1 MKTPCLSTFTPSMMP
16 PEALE
21 AVFVQR
27 EALAARIVELIRE
40 SAAGRNKHHT
50 ILIGP
55 RGIGKTHIV
64 SLVYHRIRAAEGL
77 REKLL
82 IAWLREEEYGITAVR
97 DVFMRLLLVL
107 SEEYADPG
115 LKARVEAL
123 YKLDSDAAEQQAGRM
138 LKEYVGSRTLL
149 VLTENLDQTFEGLGD
164 IGQQRLRS
172 YIQQNPFF
180 TILGTAQSLF
190 GGVRVQTSPFYGFFS
205 IQHLQE
211 LTFEEATELLA
222 KIAELRPDPALAEFI
237 RTPAGRARIRAV
249 HHLGGGNHRVYAIFS
264 EVLSCNSPDAC
275 NLLDAL
281 VDAVMQMLEKLTPY
295 YQSRMAQLSPQQ
307 RKVVEFLCER
317 RGAAPVKE
325 IAERCFATSQ
335 TVSGQLQG
343 LRDMGYVHATQV
355 GRESYYELREPLM
368 RICIE
373 VKKQRGE
380 PVRLL
385 VEFLRI
391 WYSQDELKDR
401 LGGLDPKSH
410 IDRQYLTAA
419 LRACLESAED
429 PCLAACEVD
438 MRRHI
443 EAGDFEQALKVAHE
457 AVCAR
462 PDALTWLN
470 YALILQQVNRLD
482 EALIALDKSTTFPE
496 RYVSS
501 VASILRAAI
510 LERLGRHGESL
521 ATLDRVPELSA
532 EAMAGGGEVPVEV
545 LALAWFTR
553 SLALIALD
561 RRTEGAT
568 SITKAL
574 DLSPNDAAIA
584 VMAGTVLG
592 QQGMYEEAVRV
603 LGRAVELDAAS
614 EKAWFCLGMAHASLK
629 QHEKALIAIGEVLRL
644 NPKNIEAFTYS
655 ALVLRDLRRYSE
667 AIETYDKAIAIDGK
681 APAPWFGR
689 AATLVESGQWQAGLQ
704 TLNTA
709 LGAFPGEEKNVRRS
723 AKEILGE
730 IWRDV
735 LLGGDA
741 GAALSDLFGL
751 FEKRQATPHLAAA
764 FLDITKEAFP
774 DIPQSLAALE
784 AWLAAWQKVVADKDE
799 FKMPL
804 RLLGAAVRY
813 LAAEKRDERILL
825 ELPEEE
831 RRLVYSLLGRDEA
844 GKNT

>member
-16 PEALE
+16 PDALE

-40 SAAGRNKHHT
+40 SAVGRNKHHT

-64 SLVYHRIRAAEGL
+64 SLVYHRIRAAEDL

-97 DVFMRLLLVL
+97 DIFMRLLLVL
-107 SEEYADPG
+107 SEEYADPD

-123 YKLDSDAAEQQAGRM
+123 YKLDGDAAERQAGRM
-138 LKEYVGSRTLL
+138 LKEYVGARTLL

-222 KIAELRPDPALAEFI
+222 KIAAWCQDTALAAFI

-249 HHLGGGNHRVYAIFS
+249 HHLGGGNHRVYVIFS
-264 EVLSCNSPDAC
+264 QFLSRNS
-275 NLLDAL
+275 LDAL
-281 VDAVMQMLEKLTPY
+281 VEAVMHMLEKLTPY

-343 LRDMGYVHATQV
+343 LRDMGYVRSTQV

-410 IDRQYLTAA
+410 IDQQYLTAA
-419 LRACLESAED
+419 LRACAESAED
-429 PCLAACEVD
+429 PCLAACQAD
-438 MRRHI
+438 MWRHF
-443 EAGDFEQALKVAHE
+443 EAGDYEQALEAAEE
-457 AVCAR
+457 AVTVR
-462 PDALTWLN
+462 PDAETWLN
-470 YALILQQVNRLD
+470 YALTLQQVNRPD
-482 EALIALDKSTTFPE
+482 EALAALDKSPTF
-496 RYVSS
+496 SKLHQNNL
-501 VASILRAAI
+501 ASILRAYI
-510 LERLGRHGESL
+510 LEILGRHGEAL
-521 ATLDRVPELSA
+521 TTLDHVQELSA
-532 EAMAGGGEVPVEV
+532 EATGDGSDMSVKILTTAWLVRSAG
-545 LALAWFTR
+545 LL
-553 SLALIALD
+553 ALD
-561 RRTEGAT
+561 RRTEGLAL
-568 SITKAL
+568 IAKAL
-574 DLSPNDAAIA
+574 EISPNDATTA
-584 VMAGTVLG
+584 VAAGDVLG
-592 QQGMYEEAVRV
+592 HRGMYEDAVRV
-603 LGRAVELDAAS
+603 LGRAVELDATS
-614 EKAWFCLGMAHASLK
+614 EEAWFYLGLVHAAHK
-629 QHEKALIAIGEVLRL
+629 QHEKALAALGEVLRL
-644 NPKNIEAFTYS
+644 NPKNTDAFTYS
-655 ALVLRDLRRYSE
+655 AMVLYDLRRYPE
-667 AIETYDKAIAIDGK
+667 ALEAYDKAIAVDGK

-689 AATLVESGQWQAGLQ
+689 AATLVESGQWQAGLRA
-704 TLNTA
+704 LDAA
-709 LGAFPGEEKNVRRS
+709 LGDFSGDEKCVRRG
-723 AKEILGE
+723 AKEILRT
-730 IWRDV
+730 IWRNV
-735 LLGGDA
+735 LLGGDVIP
-741 GAALSDLFGL
+741 ALMDLVRLFG
-751 FEKRQATPHLAAA
+751 KHQATPHLAAA
-764 FLDITKEAFP
+764 FLDITKESFP
-774 DIPQSLAALE
+774 ATPQSLAGLE
-784 AWLAAWQKVVADKDE
+784 AWLAAWQKVAADKDE
-799 FKMPL
+799 FKLPL

-813 LAAEKRDERILL
+813 LAAEKPDERILL

-844 GKNT
+844 GKNG

>member
-27 EALAARIVELIRE
+27 EALATRIVELIRE
-40 SAAGRNKHHT
+40 SAVGRNKHHT

-64 SLVYHRIRAAEGL
+64 SLVYHRIRAAADL
-77 REKLL
+77 KEKLL

-97 DVFMRLLLVL
+97 DIFMRLLLVL

-123 YKLDSDAAEQQAGRM
+123 YKLDGDAAEQQAGRM
-138 LKEYVGSRTLL
+138 LKEYCGNRTLL
-149 VLTENLDQTFEGLGD
+149 VLTENLDQTFEGIGD

-172 YIQQNPFF
+172 YVQQNPFF

-205 IQHLQE
+205 IHHLQE

-222 KIAELRPDPALAEFI
+222 KIAALRQDTALAAFI

-249 HHLGGGNHRVYAIFS
+249 HHLGGGNHRVYVIFS
-264 EVLSCNSPDAC
+264 EFLSCNSPDAC

-343 LRDMGYVHATQV
+343 LRDMGYVRSTQV

-410 IDRQYLTAA
+410 IDRQYLMAA
-419 LRACLESAED
+419 LQACCESAED
-429 PCLAACEVD
+429 PCLAACQAD

-443 EAGDFEQALKVAHE
+443 EAGDFEQALKVAEE
-457 AVCAR
+457 AVAVR
-462 PDALTWLN
+462 SDAQTCFN
-470 YALILQQVNRLD
+470 YALVLQQVNRLD
-482 EALIALDKSTTFPE
+482 EALAALDKSLGFSE
-496 RYVSS
+496 LHENGI
-501 VASILRAAI
+501 ALILRAHI
-510 LERLGRHGESL
+510 LERLERHEETL
-521 ATLDRVPELSA
+521 ATLGRVPELAA
-532 EAMAGGGEVPVEV
+532 EAPAEGGEVPVEI
-545 LALAWFTR
+545 LALAWVA
-553 SLALIALD
+553 SSHALMALE
-561 RRTEGAT
+561 RRTEGLA
-568 SITKAL
+568 SIAKAHE
-574 DLSPNDAAIA
+574 LSPNDAAIA
-584 VMAGTVLG
+584 VWAGTVFG
-592 QQGMYEEAVRV
+592 RQGMYEDAVRV

-614 EKAWFCLGMAHASLK
+614 EKAWFRFGMAHASLK
-629 QHEKALIAIGEVLRL
+629 QYEKALAALGEVLRL
-644 NPKNIEAFTYS
+644 NPKNIDAFTYS
-655 ALVLRDLRRYSE
+655 AMVLRELRRYPE
-667 AIETYDKAIAIDGK
+667 ALEAYDKAIAIDDK

-689 AATLVESGQWQAGLQ
+689 AGALLESGHWQAGLQ
-704 TLNTA
+704 ALDAA
-709 LGAFPGEEKNVRRS
+709 LGDFPGDEKCVRRG
-723 AKEILGE
+723 AKEILRT
-730 IWRDV
+730 IWRNV
-735 LLGGDA
+735 LLGGNVD
-741 GAALSDLFGL
+741 AALSDLVGL
-751 FEKRQATPHLAAA
+751 FEKHQATPHLAAA

-774 DIPQSLAALE
+774 IPPQLLAGLE
-784 AWLAAWQKVVADKDE
+784 AWLAAWQKVAADKDE
-799 FKMPL
+799 FKLPL
-804 RLLGAAVRY
+804 RLLGATVRY
-813 LAAEKRDERILL
+813 LAAEKPDERILL

-831 RRLVYSLLGRDEA
+831 RRLVNSLLGRDEA
-844 GKNT
+844 GKNG